1 MPAIRPVPPR
11 VSAPD
16 LPDRLTPA
24 RAQRR
29 ADLLSA
35 SVACAGETDLA
46 HGSLEQCVLKG
57 SADRVDLTGATLLD
71 VLIEDLRAPA
81 VSLRD
86 ATIRRLRIDRGRI
99 GTLDL
104 STTRIGEL
112 EIRGA
117 RIDYLSLGGAR
128 AEDVLIADTTLHT
141 LDVPQATLTRV
152 RFDSTRADEV
162 DPRGLTA
169 KDLDLRG
176 LDALA
181 YLDVLSLRGA
191 TLTSNQVELLAPA
204 FAASAGIDVRD

>member
-1 MPAIRPVPPR
+1 M
-11 VSAPD
+11 
-16 LPDRLTPA
+16 TPA

-29 ADLLSA
+29 ADLLEA
-35 SVACAGETDLA
+35 SVECAGDTDLA
-46 HGSLEQCVLKG
+46 HGSLEQCVLTG

-71 VLIEDLRAPA
+71 VRIEDLRAPV

-86 ATIRRLRIDRGRI
+86 STIRRLSIERGRI

-104 STTRIGEL
+104 STARIGEL

-117 RIDYLSLGGAR
+117 RIDYLSLGAAR
-128 AEDVLIADTTLHT
+128 AEDVLIADTMLHT

-152 RFDSTRADEV
+152 RFEGTRADEV
-162 DPRGLTA
+162 DTRGLVA
-169 KDLDLRG
+169 KDVDLRG

-191 TLTSNQVELLAPA
+191 TLGSRQVELLAPA
-204 FAASAGIDVRD
+204 FATAAGIDVQD

>member
-16 LPDRLTPA
+16 LPDHLTPA

-29 ADLLSA
+29 ADLLAA
-35 SVACAGETDLA
+35 SVECAGETDLA
-46 HGSLEQCVLKG
+46 HGSLEQCVLTG
-57 SADRVDLTGATLLD
+57 AADRVDLTGATLLD
-71 VLIEDLRAPA
+71 VRIEDLRAPV

-86 ATIRRLRIDRGRI
+86 ASIRRLRIDRGRI

-104 STTRIGEL
+104 STARIGEL

-152 RFDSTRADEV
+152 RFDGTRADEV
-162 DPRGLTA
+162 DPRGLTS
-169 KDLDLRG
+169 KDVDLRG

-191 TLTSNQVELLAPA
+191 TLASRQVELLAPA
-204 FAASAGIDVRD
+204 FATAAGIDVQD